1 MGVVSGDLLDALERA
16 AHGRGGK
23 RILREAFA
31 DVLMEHGITLGA
43 EAAAEDEELS
53 GEVRQAIL
61 DRRDAQRD
69 GASDF
74 VLVILTSGA
83 YSDFGI
89 QRALAV
95 PRHEWEATAT
105 RLRAL
110 AAPVGAT
117 QWGAPAGRKGNPAD
131 AARYELAKAEEAI
144 RLRGV
149 ALGGIDAHE
158 LHVEESFGG
167 RAVDDRQDLWGWHK

>member
-110 AAPVGAT
+110 AAP
-117 QWGAPAGRKGNPAD
+117 GRKGNPAD